1 MESFTLANIRYPDK
15 LPKYLVKYMNEKEP
29 NYQWFA
35 TRETDA
41 SYISENFKKITLQN
55 ELVGYTDDYVPYTL
69 YGIKK

>member
-1 MESFTLANIRYPDK
+1 
-15 LPKYLVKYMNEKEP
+15 MNEKEP